1 MIIRIICHVYLG
13 FNDQFKHP
21 LNCIKLQFFID
32 ISSMGSL
39 TVITIDNNKLSYIP
53 AAITRL
59 CGLQYFSLRGNDNLH
74 TQDTSQIVRGKS

>member
-1 MIIRIICHVYLG
+1 MYIWVLMINLIILLTVLIYNL
-13 FNDQFKHP
+13 
-21 LNCIKLQFFID
+21 FID